1 MSEQWWSIEVM
12 NGPFSADRW
21 RDAHGEALM
30 VAAFQSG
37 SRDWNWVTQP
47 WGLVFEVSFAELD
60 GWAAFRNVPSVQAAL
75 DQVPDRVSGLFVHRG
90 RGGTD
95 PALFPARP
103 RKVIGA
109 GGAALPIPTEEREH
123 AVRLAL
129 LELGYEAVGPGRAR
143 RLSWTG

>member
-1 MSEQWWSIEVM
+1 MVASAYVAGEMSEQWWSIEVL

-30 VAAFQSG
+30 LAAFQSG
-37 SRDWNWVTQP
+37 SREWTWVDQP
-47 WGLVFEVSFAELD
+47 WGLVFEVSFADFE
-60 GWAAFRNVPSVQAAL
+60 GWAAFRQVPSVQAAL

-103 RKVIGA
+103 RPVLGA
-109 GGAALPIPTEEREH
+109 GGAAMPMPPEEDLI
-123 AVRLAL
+123 VKVS
-129 LELGYEAVGPGRAR
+129 ELDPVA
-143 RLSWTG
+143 

>member
-30 VAAFQSG
+30 TAAFQSG
-37 SRDWNWVTQP
+37 SREWTWVNQP
-47 WGLVFEVSFAELD
+47 WGLVFEVMFNDFD
-60 GWAAFRNVPSVQAAL
+60 GWSAFRRVPSVEAAL
-75 DQVPDRVSGLFVHRG
+75 DQVPDRISGLFVHRG

-103 RKVIGA
+103 RPIRGA
-109 GGAALPIPTEEREH
+109 GGAALPIPVEEL
-123 AVRLAL
+123 V
-129 LELGYEAVGPGRAR
+129 LELRPSRREGPVTEFVFGLDSVA
-143 RLSWTG
+143 